1 MNIELLPKALSQTSI
16 FDTKI
21 SINLLKKANRI
32 KNLKF
37 IETNCLTFLFLD
49 NKLLN
54 EIRILKTKTINQKI
68 ISAKSFVLKKSL

>member
-16 FDTKI
+16 IETKI
-21 SINLLKKANRI
+21 SINLQKKANRI

-49 NKLLN
+49 KKRLN
-54 EIRILKTKTINQKI
+54 EIRIQKTKTINQKI
-68 ISAKSFVLKKSL
+68 ISVKSFALKKSL